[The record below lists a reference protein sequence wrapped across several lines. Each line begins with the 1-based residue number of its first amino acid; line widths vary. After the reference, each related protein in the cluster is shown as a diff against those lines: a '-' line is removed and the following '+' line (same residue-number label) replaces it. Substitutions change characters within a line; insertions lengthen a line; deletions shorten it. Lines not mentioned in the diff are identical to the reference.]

1 MNNIKNT
8 FSIHDFE
15 LLTGIKAHTIRI
27 WEKRYA
33 VLNPSRQN
41 RNIRYYN
48 LNDLQKILNLS
59 LLYNQ
64 GFKISKIAKLTDEE
78 LHKTVSETH
87 LKDIS
92 HNHVINN
99 MIVAMYTYDEA
110 KFEANYKLQI
120 EKMSFKEL
128 FINTFIPLFEHIGIL
143 WQTDSLKPA
152 NEHFISNLITQKIIL
167 NIATLEVKKTSG
179 PVNIIFLPE
188 QEIHEIGL
196 LFLYYDLKLRQKNVI
211 YLGQSIPFDN
221 LLDLNDQFDNINWI
235 SSFTIDKPKDAKEKI
250 FKQYNELLDNNQNTF
265 QLIGHI
271 WSEYAKTNKNNR
283 LFLVDNIRD
292 IIPLL

>member
-33 VLNPSRQN
+33 ILNPSRQN
-41 RNIRYYN
+41 RNVRFYN

-64 GFKISKIAKLTDEE
+64 GFKISKIAKLSDKE
-78 LHKTVSETH
+78 LNETVSGTS
-87 LKDIS
+87 LKDVS
-92 HNHVINN
+92 HCHIINN

-110 KFEANYKLQI
+110 KFDENYKLQI

-128 FINTFIPLFEHIGIL
+128 FIDTFIPLFEHIGIL

-167 NIATLEVKKTSG
+167 NIASLEKEKNDG
-179 PVNIIFLPE
+179 PINIIFLPE

-196 LFLYYDLKLRQKNVI
+196 LFLYYDLKLRNKNVI
-211 YLGQSIPFDN
+211 YLGKSIPFDN
-221 LLDLNDQFDNINWI
+221 LLDLNNQYDNINWI
-235 SSFTIDKPKDAKEKI
+235 SAFTLDKPKESKDKI
-250 FKQYNELLDNNQNTF
+250 FEQYNELLQENKNTF

-271 WSEYAKTNKNNR
+271 WSSYKKTNTNER
-283 LFLVDNIRD
+283 LLFFNNIRD

>member
-33 VLNPSRQN
+33 ILNPSRQN
-41 RNIRYYN
+41 RNVRFYN

-64 GFKISKIAKLTDEE
+64 GFKISKIAKLSDEE
-78 LHKTVSETH
+78 LNKTVSDTN
-87 LKDIS
+87 LKDVS
-92 HNHVINN
+92 HCHIINN

-110 KFEANYKLQI
+110 KFDENYTLQI
-120 EKMSFKEL
+120 EKMTFKEL

-167 NIATLEVKKTSG
+167 NIASLDIEKIEG

-196 LFLYYDLKLRQKNVI
+196 LFLYYDLKLRHKNVI
-211 YLGQSIPFDN
+211 YLGKSIPFDN
-221 LLDLNDQFDNINWI
+221 LLDLNNQYDNINWI
-235 SSFTIDKPKDAKEKI
+235 SAFTIDKPKEAKEKI
-250 FKQYNELLDNNQNTF
+250 LEQYNELIHDNENTF

-271 WSEYAKTNKNNR
+271 WSSYAKTNTNER
-283 LFLVDNIRD
+283 LHFFNNIRD